1 MDMKRYLETITHR
14 DFQTKMVMAGKN
26 VATKP
31 IPRKPIP
38 EWLYDD
44 LGHGYSE
51 QERGPII
58 KQMSKNI
65 VRKMIPKGDVRAIV
79 TPQGDFFCCEAEYY
93 IHGQII
99 AYAMLVGAV
108 PELDWMSNYKWS
120 DDTRSVDH
128 FLCLA
133 RAEPWGWGLAESY
146 SFGNIVII
154 NDFKKKGKLYRKYAA
169 PLAEFHIDID
179 DIDDQIFL

>member
-14 DFQTKMVMAGKN
+14 DFQIRMAMAGKN

-38 EWLYDD
+38 EWLYND

-65 VRKMIPKGDVRAIV
+65 VRKMIPKGDVRAVV
-79 TPQGDFFCCEAEYY
+79 TPQGDFFCCEAKYQ
-93 IHGQII
+93 IHGEII

-108 PELDWMSNYKWS
+108 PELEGMSNYKWS
-120 DDTRSVDH
+120 DYTDSVDH

-133 RAEPWGWGLAESY
+133 RAAGWGWGLAESY
-146 SFGNIVII
+146 SFSGMII

-169 PLAEFHIDID
+169 PLAKFHIDID
-179 DIDDQIFL
+179 NIDDQIFL